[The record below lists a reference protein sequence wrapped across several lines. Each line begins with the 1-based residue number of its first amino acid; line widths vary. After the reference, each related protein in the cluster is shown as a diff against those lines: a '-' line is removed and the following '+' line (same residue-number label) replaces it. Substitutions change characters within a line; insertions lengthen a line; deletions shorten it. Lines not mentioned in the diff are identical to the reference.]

1 MGRRESREGSYAGRH
16 SNTEA
21 TRPSREASVPET
33 EVVSC
38 LRGSCDVSTEL
49 LEAKTRAI
57 LEEFFGLA
65 DMAEAFLCITELYH
79 PQTIQSFFENMFNTV
94 VERSS
99 SDRTAAGRLTSHMLE
114 REALSVTVLREGVS
128 TILEVAEDLA
138 IDIPKFWHYLAEIL
152 APSLLSR
159 NAPLALIRD
168 TSKSLPEHLVHRY
181 IGQVL
186 GAMVRTD
193 PVQAEEAWKQSGL
206 AFSEIQVSQVEQ
218 FCTEYGLLV
227 LMPPPESPMASLKP
241 LLTAA
246 AQSPDTPLG
255 PVFDHITATF
265 KDTKDKIFLR
275 DLVAVVL
282 EACLEGKENLVT
294 LDQAKLTRMSGVLKP
309 YLDAQKDREVQAL
322 YSLQALV
329 HRLEHP
335 NKLLHSIFDVLYEVE
350 LISEDA
356 FIDWEESTEVGE
368 QEGKGVALKS
378 CTQFFQW
385 LRTAEEDDPEAE
397 TSPADIPEDQ
407 QKEPV
412 KFSIGE
418 E

>member
-1 MGRRESREGSYAGRH
+1 
-16 SNTEA
+16 
-21 TRPSREASVPET
+21 
-33 EVVSC
+33 
-38 LRGSCDVSTEL
+38 
-49 LEAKTRAI
+49 
-57 LEEFFGLA
+57 
-65 DMAEAFLCITELYH
+65 
-79 PQTIQSFFENMFNTV
+79 
-94 VERSS
+94 
-99 SDRTAAGRLTSHMLE
+99 
-114 REALSVTVLREGVS
+114 
-128 TILEVAEDLA
+128 
-138 IDIPKFWHYLAEIL
+138 
-152 APSLLSR
+152 
-159 NAPLALIRD
+159 
-168 TSKSLPEHLVHRY
+168 
-181 IGQVL
+181 
-186 GAMVRTD
+186 
-193 PVQAEEAWKQSGL
+193 
-206 AFSEIQVSQVEQ
+206 
-218 FCTEYGLLV
+218 
-227 LMPPPESPMASLKP
+227 
-241 LLTAA
+241 
-246 AQSPDTPLG
+246 
-255 PVFDHITATF
+255 
-265 KDTKDKIFLR
+265 
-275 DLVAVVL
+275 VL

>member
-1 MGRRESREGSYAGRH
+1 
-16 SNTEA
+16 
-21 TRPSREASVPET
+21 
-33 EVVSC
+33 VS
-38 LRGSCDVSTEL
+38 E
-49 LEAKTRAI
+49 
-57 LEEFFGLA
+57 
-65 DMAEAFLCITELYH
+65 
-79 PQTIQSFFENMFNTV
+79 
-94 VERSS
+94 
-99 SDRTAAGRLTSHMLE
+99 
-114 REALSVTVLREGVS
+114 
-128 TILEVAEDLA
+128 
-138 IDIPKFWHYLAEIL
+138 
-152 APSLLSR
+152 
-159 NAPLALIRD
+159 
-168 TSKSLPEHLVHRY
+168 
-181 IGQVL
+181 
-186 GAMVRTD
+186 
-193 PVQAEEAWKQSGL
+193 
-206 AFSEIQVSQVEQ
+206 VEQ
-218 FCTEYGLLV
+218 FCTEYGLLA

-241 LLTAA
+241 LLNTAA
-246 AQSPDTPLG
+246 KSPDSPLA
-255 PVFDHITATF
+255 PIFDHITATF
-265 KDTKDKIFLR
+265 KDTKDKTFLR

-282 EACLEGKENLVT
+282 EACLEGKENMVT
-294 LDQAKLTRMSGVLKP
+294 LDQVKLTRMSGVLKP

-385 LRTAEEDDPEAE
+385 LRTAEEDDAEAE
-397 TSPADIPEDQ
+397 AAADIQEDQ

>member
-1 MGRRESREGSYAGRH
+1 M
-16 SNTEA
+16 
-21 TRPSREASVPET
+21 
-33 EVVSC
+33 
-38 LRGSCDVSTEL
+38 
-49 LEAKTRAI
+49 
-57 LEEFFGLA
+57 
-65 DMAEAFLCITELYH
+65 
-79 PQTIQSFFENMFNTV
+79 
-94 VERSS
+94 
-99 SDRTAAGRLTSHMLE
+99 
-114 REALSVTVLREGVS
+114 
-128 TILEVAEDLA
+128 
-138 IDIPKFWHYLAEIL
+138 
-152 APSLLSR
+152 
-159 NAPLALIRD
+159 
-168 TSKSLPEHLVHRY
+168 
-181 IGQVL
+181 
-186 GAMVRTD
+186 
-193 PVQAEEAWKQSGL
+193 
-206 AFSEIQVSQVEQ
+206 
-218 FCTEYGLLV
+218 
-227 LMPPPESPMASLKP
+227 KP

-350 LISEDA
+350 LISEVLIIESKLSPLTLRSCLKSGQFLKDA

-378 CTQFFQW
+378 CTQFFQV
-385 LRTAEEDDPEAE
+385 RP
-397 TSPADIPEDQ
+397 PIY
-407 QKEPV
+407 
-412 KFSIGE
+412 
-418 E
+418 